1 MDAILLSMS
10 DVTRLIAQIQQGDQA
25 ASEQLLPLVYD
36 ELRKLAAAKMSGERE
51 DHTLPPT
58 ALVHEAYLRLVG
70 AGSEEQWNGRGH
82 FFAAA
87 AEAMRRILVDH
98 ARNRR
103 RLRRGGN
110 AHRVSLDDAE
120 LFWNPNFGDIL
131 DLHEALDRLEQVD
144 SQAAELVKL
153 RCFAGQTRDEAAALM
168 GISPS
173 TAKRCWAFARA
184 WLHRSLGKDTGEN

>member
-1 MDAILLSMS
+1 MN
-10 DVTRLIAQIQQGDQA
+10 DVTQLIHQVQDGDRA
-25 ASEQLLPLVYD
+25 ASEELLPLVYD
-36 ELRKLAAAKMSGERE
+36 ELRKLAAAKMASERL

-58 ALVHEAYLRLVG
+58 ALVHEAYLRLI
-70 AGSEEQWNGRGH
+70 GSGDDSPNGNGQWDGRGH

-98 ARNRR
+98 ARNRA
-103 RLRRGGN
+103 RLKRGGD
-110 AHRVSLDDAE
+110 AQRQSLDSVDV
-120 LFWNPNFGDIL
+120 FWNPKYGDIL
-131 DLHEALDRLEQVD
+131 DLNEALDQLEQVD
-144 SQAAELVKL
+144 PQAAELVKL

-184 WLHRSLGKDTGEN
+184 WLHRHLGEETGED

>member
-1 MDAILLSMS
+1 MNDA
-10 DVTRLIAQIQQGDQA
+10 TQLIHQIQDGDRA
-25 ASEQLLPLVYD
+25 ASAELLPLIYQ
-36 ELRKLAAAKMSGERE
+36 ELRNLAAAKMVGERT
-51 DHTLPPT
+51 DHTLAPT
-58 ALVHEAYLRLVG
+58 ALVHEAYLRLIG
-70 AGSEEQWNGRGH
+70 KGTDEQWDGRGH

-98 ARNRR
+98 ARDRG
-103 RLRRGGN
+103 RLKRGGG
-110 AHRVSLDDAE
+110 AQRVSIDALDV
-120 LFWNPNFGDIL
+120 FWNPNYGDML

-144 SQAAELVKL
+144 SQASELVKL

-184 WLHRSLGKDTGEN
+184 WLHRHLGEEAGYK